1 MPRGPLPPT
10 EGTSAAG
17 LGVLGILEF
26 TLSKLPPQARV
37 LLANQVQAWAERV
50 RREALAQMQPRPSE
64 DDIPSH
70 GATYTT
76 TGHERP
82 Y

>member
-10 EGTSAAG
+10 EGASAAG

-26 TLSKLPPQARV
+26 TLRKLPPQARV
-37 LLANQVQAWAERV
+37 LLANQVGAWADRV
-50 RREALAQMQPRPSE
+50 RREALAQMQPPPSAE
-64 DDIPSH
+64 DFSSQS
-70 GATYTT
+70 ATYTT